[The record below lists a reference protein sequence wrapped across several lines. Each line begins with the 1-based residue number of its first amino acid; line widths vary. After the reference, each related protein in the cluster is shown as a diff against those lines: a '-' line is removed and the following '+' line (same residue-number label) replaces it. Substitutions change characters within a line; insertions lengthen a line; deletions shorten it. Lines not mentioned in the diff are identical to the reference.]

1 MPIADD
7 ASEHGMLTAVETGF
21 RETKPTILR
30 TVMDGAESSLTNL
43 TVSPGS
49 GDCQKRCSGLN
60 LPLCELLVN
69 GNRMSGVWKGEGL
82 QWGHPWEE
90 GNGNAGPDQ
99 KDARASRPGCEG
111 RIASHAN
118 AFRGQETREDFR
130 LRLGRPGPEYPHNR
144 ETCSGERA
152 ADGEGLSGP

>member
-60 LPLCELLVN
+60 LPLCDLLAEWN
-69 GNRMSGVWKGEGL
+69 GMSRVWK
-82 QWGHPWEE
+82 
-90 GNGNAGPDQ
+90 
-99 KDARASRPGCEG
+99 
-111 RIASHAN
+111 
-118 AFRGQETREDFR
+118 
-130 LRLGRPGPEYPHNR
+130 
-144 ETCSGERA
+144 
-152 ADGEGLSGP
+152 